1 MDAFTC
7 AGCGAEYV
15 VIVTDAVAARTSAA
29 SCLHCAASFVAISG
43 KFVLQY
49 TLLRRPALET
59 EPASYFS
66 SPSGG

>member
-43 KFVLQY
+43 KFVLNIRCSDAPHWR
-49 TLLRRPALET
+49 LN
-59 EPASYFS
+59 
-66 SPSGG
+66 